1 MRFYYIYMEYKLIL
15 SCHRPLEELLP
26 ADPLPLP
33 LPRPPDLGGGDLGRK
48 FSMRS
53 LDPVV
58 LPSSK

>member
-1 MRFYYIYMEYKLIL
+1 MEYKLIL